1 MSFIEAARSARE
13 QLQNSLSKCQLRAE
27 PIVRESSDPMY
38 GDISSPIAH
47 EMANMLGEDADT
59 LAERIVANI
68 ERPEEGIFK
77 SIEAKDGYINFRL
90 DQAKWSEL
98 VLQEINTRKSNYGK
112 PPMEVPR
119 RILIEHTNSNPNKP
133 LHIGT
138 IRNTILG
145 DCLQRILRF
154 VGNETIVLNYIDDSG
169 AQVAD
174 NLVAH
179 LHLGYP
185 LESSGE
191 RFDYYA
197 GRVYSHIHSK
207 IELDEDLK
215 KKRSKI
221 ISEIE
226 RGGNE
231 VSAFARDFSEKVMVN
246 QLRTCWR
253 LGAFFD
259 LLNWESDVVRSGLLD
274 QVIGMLRQKGR
285 AYIGV
290 EPRNAGAL
298 LLRLSDIDEFAHLE
312 QPDEVIMR
320 SDSTATYP
328 GKDIAYAWWKVGRP
342 GTDFKYRTFIDQP
355 NGKTLWTTDSS
366 RGGKSER
373 QYSMAELAITIVD
386 ARQDYPQRVVRAA
399 LGFLSEE
406 SARKYLPY
414 LYEVVAISGRT
425 ATSLTGEKAFL
436 QRKVV
441 HMSGRKGLVVNAED
455 ILDELSRR
463 ARDESKKRNPDA
475 REEWLETIANEIAI
489 GSLRYALVKLD
500 LKSLVVFDVEES
512 LNLEGDTGSR
522 LQYTYARAHGILEKA
537 RPFRR
542 TQTKTDLQWSE
553 PEWDLIA
560 QLSKL
565 SYFVDA
571 AARDLQ
577 PKVLAHYARALAD
590 RFNIFYERCPV
601 LTAETEELR
610 SCRLA
615 LVEGFSW
622 VFGTVLELLGVP
634 PLERM

>member
-1 MSFIEAARSARE
+1 MSFIEATRSARE
-13 QLQNSLSKCQLRAE
+13 QLRNSLKKCQLQAE
-27 PIVRESSDPMY
+27 PTVGESSDPKH

-47 EMANMLGEDADT
+47 QLANMLGEHVDS

-68 ERPEEGIFK
+68 ERPEKGIFK
-77 SIEAKDGYINFRL
+77 SIEAKGGYINFRL
-90 DQAKWSEL
+90 DEAKWSQM
-98 VLQEINTRKSNYGK
+98 VLQEINTRKSDYGK

-119 RILIEHTNSNPNKP
+119 RILIEHTNPNPNKP

-138 IRNTILG
+138 IRNTVLG

-154 VGNETIVLNYIDDSG
+154 VGNDTIVLNYIDDSG

-197 GRVYSHIHSK
+197 GRVYSDIHSR
-207 IELDEDLK
+207 IEQDEELR
-215 KKRSKI
+215 KKRSQI
-221 ISEIE
+221 ISQIE
-226 RGGNE
+226 KGGNE
-231 VSAFARDFSEKVMVN
+231 VSAFARDFAEKVVIN

-259 LLNWESDVVRSGLLD
+259 LLNWESDVVRSGLLG
-274 QVIGMLRQKGR
+274 QVIGMLRQRGR

-290 EPRNAGAL
+290 EPKNAGAL
-298 LLRLSDIDEFAHLE
+298 LLRLSDIDEFAFLE
-312 QPDEVIMR
+312 QPDEVILR
-320 SDSTATYP
+320 SDMTATYP

-342 GTDFKYRTFIDQP
+342 ETDFKYRPFIDQP

-373 QYSMAELAITIVD
+373 QYCKAELAITIVD
-386 ARQDYPQRVVRAA
+386 ARQEYPQRVVKTA
-399 LGFLSEE
+399 LGFLNEE
-406 SARKYLPY
+406 SASRYLPY

-425 ATSLTGEKAFL
+425 ATSLTGDRSFL
-436 QRKVV
+436 QRQIV
-441 HMSGRKGLVVNAED
+441 HMSGRRGLVVNAED

-463 ARDESKKRNPDA
+463 ASEESRKRNPDA
-475 REEWLETIANEIAI
+475 REEWLNTIANEIAT
-489 GSLRYALVKLD
+489 GCLRYALAKLD
-500 LKSLVVFDVEES
+500 LKSLVVFDLEES

-522 LQYTYARAHGILEKA
+522 LQYTYARARGILEKA
-537 RPFRR
+537 QPFRR
-542 TQTKTDLQWSE
+542 TQTRMDPRWSE
-553 PEWDLIA
+553 LEWDLII

-577 PKVLAHYARALAD
+577 PKVLAHYARELAD

-615 LVEGFSW
+615 LVEGFAW
-622 VFGTVLELLGVP
+622 VFGTVLGLLGVP